1 MEDISAGET
10 VSELLVSAR
19 EKLGLSQKDVADM
32 LFLQITFIQS
42 IDEGLF
48 NELPKRA
55 YIKGYLRSYARAL
68 DLDPDYI
75 IGLYE
80 LESDSEHLS
89 DVRDVMEER
98 VGKVLFTGPLLQA
111 GVFGLS
117 VIFFVF
123 LLVWFSS
130 DDGKEIEFVDDLS
143 NLGEV
148 VQSDPETTE
157 QAQVFETESNQAN
170 PLPPVELNDAGSTS
184 QEEGVLNDSMDGKT
198 AESGLS
204 IEDIKGIT
212 LERSSK
218 DGKQYILVQA
228 GGEDHL
234 VFAFLGQCWVEV
246 EDAEGYSI
254 YGDLNSENDVL
265 NIYGMAPFNVVL
277 GRAAVVTMSY
287 NGEEIDLSEYTESD
301 QIIEIKLGQT

>member
-19 EKLGLSQKDVADM
+19 EKLGLSQKDVANT

-80 LESDSEHLS
+80 LEKDSEHLS
-89 DVRDVMEER
+89 DVGDVMEER
-98 VGKVLFTGPLLQA
+98 IGKVVFTGPLLQA
-111 GVFGLS
+111 GFLGLS
-117 VIFFVF
+117 VIIFVF

-130 DDGKEIEFVDDLS
+130 DGGKERESLDELRNLS
-143 NLGEV
+143 ELV
-148 VQSDPETTE
+148 HSDPETKE
-157 QAQVFETESNQAN
+157 QAQVFETEISQAN
-170 PLPPVELNDAGSTS
+170 ALPPVELNDAGSTS
-184 QEEGVLNDSMDGKT
+184 QEQGVINDSMDGKT
-198 AESGLS
+198 AESALS

-218 DGKQYILVQA
+218 DGKQHILVQA
-228 GGEDHL
+228 GGKDHL

-254 YGDLNSENDVL
+254 YGDLNNENDVL
-265 NIYGMAPFNVVL
+265 NIYGIAPFKVVL
-277 GRAAVVTMSY
+277 GRAAIVTMSY
-287 NGEEIDLSEYTESD
+287 NGEEIDLSEYAESD
-301 QIIEIKLGQT
+301 QITEFRLGQT